1 MASIP
6 LPSLTSR
13 LTSTRARE
21 DDMAAQAIGINRS
34 MSSGQIRLMTKIA
47 HLYHEQ
53 NLRQSEIATLLH
65 ISQAK
70 VSRLLKR
77 AGEVGIIRTVVV
89 VSQGVHTDLEQALE
103 QRFGLLEAIVADV
116 DDDSEEAAVIAGIGS
131 AGASY
136 LEATLAGGERIG
148 VSSWS
153 QTLLSVVD
161 RLAPL
166 RTSGADQVVQLVGGL
181 GAAAAQAQA
190 NRLLSE
196 LATLIGAAPTF
207 VPAPGLVGDNAVR
220 ESLLGDPAMR
230 SVAADWSNLTM
241 ALVGIGSL
249 QPSQLLRASGNAI
262 AIADQTTLLQL
273 GAVGDVCN
281 RYFDIDGHLV
291 HSDLDSR
298 IVGIDP
304 DTFRAI
310 PRRIGLAG
318 GPRKHRAVRAAL
330 TGNWVNV
337 LVTDLS
343 TARTLLG

>member
-1 MASIP
+1 MAQP
-6 LPSLTSR
+6 VGVARTS
-13 LTSTRARE
+13 S
-21 DDMAAQAIGINRS
+21 D
-34 MSSGQIRLMTKIA
+34 GQVRLMTKIA

-53 NLRQSEIATLLH
+53 RLRQSEIAGILH

-77 AGEVGIIRTVVV
+77 AGEVGIVRTVVV
-89 VSQGVHTDLEQALE
+89 VSPGVHTDLEQALE
-103 QRFGLLEAIVADV
+103 ERYGLLEAVVADV
-116 DDDSEEAAVIAGIGS
+116 DGDEAAVLAGLGS

-136 LEATLAGGERIG
+136 LEATLSGGERIG

-153 QTLLSVVD
+153 QTLLSVAD

-166 RTSGADQVVQLVGGL
+166 RSSGADQVVQLVGGL
-181 GAAAAQAQA
+181 GVAAAQAQA

-196 LATLIGAAPTF
+196 LAGLIGAAPTF
-207 VPAPGLVGDNAVR
+207 VPAPGLVGDHTVR
-220 ESLLGDPAMR
+220 ESLLADPAMQ
-230 SVAADWSNLTM
+230 SVAGAWQDLTM

-249 QPSQLLRASGNAI
+249 RPSQLLRASGNAI
-262 AIADQTTLLQL
+262 APADEETLLGL

-281 RYFDIDGHLV
+281 RYFDGDGRLV

-298 IVGIDP
+298 VVGIDP

-318 GPRKHRAVRAAL
+318 GARKQDAIHAAL
-330 TGNWVNV
+330 TGHWVNV

-343 TARTLLG
+343 TARVLLAAA

>member
-1 MASIP
+1 V
-6 LPSLTSR
+6 
-13 LTSTRARE
+13 
-21 DDMAAQAIGINRS
+21 AAQPAGVARV
-34 MSSGQIRLMTKIA
+34 SSDGQVRLMTKIA

-53 NLRQSEIATLLH
+53 GLRQSEIASILH

-77 AGEVGIIRTVVV
+77 AGEVGIVRTVVV

-103 QRFGLLEAIVADV
+103 DRYGLLEAVVADV
-116 DDDSEEAAVIAGIGS
+116 DGDESAILAGLGS

-136 LEATLAGGERIG
+136 LEAVLSGGERIG

-161 RLAPL
+161 RLRPL
-166 RTSGADQVVQLVGGL
+166 RTSGADSVVQLVGGV
-181 GAAAAQAQA
+181 GVASVQAQA

-196 LATLIGAAPTF
+196 LATLIGASPTF
-207 VPAPGLVGDNAVR
+207 VPAPGLVGGAAMR
-220 ESLLGDPAMR
+220 ESLLADPAME
-230 SVAADWSNLTM
+230 SVAANWADLTM

-249 QPSQLLRASGNAI
+249 QPSALLQQSGNAI
-262 AIADQTTLLQL
+262 APADQATLLRL
-273 GAVGDVCN
+273 GAVGDVCT
-281 RYFDIDGHLV
+281 RFFDGAGHLV

-304 DTFRAI
+304 ETFRAI

-318 GPRKHRAVRAAL
+318 GARKHDAIRAAIA
-330 TGNWVNV
+330 GNWINV
-337 LVTDLS
+337 VVTDLA
-343 TARTLLG
+343 TARALVST

>member
-1 MASIP
+1 
-6 LPSLTSR
+6 
-13 LTSTRARE
+13 
-21 DDMAAQAIGINRS
+21 MAAQPIGINRS
-34 MSSGQIRLMTKIA
+34 VSSGQIRLMTKIA

-53 NLRQSEIATLLH
+53 NLRQSEIAALLH

-77 AGEVGIIRTVVV
+77 AGEVGIVRTVVV

-103 QRFGLLEAIVADV
+103 ERYGLLEAIVADI
-116 DDDSEEAAVIAGIGS
+116 DGDEAAVIAGLGS
-131 AGASY
+131 SGATY
-136 LEATLAGGERIG
+136 LEATLSGGERIG

-153 QTLLSVVD
+153 QTLLSVAD

-181 GAAAAQAQA
+181 GVASAQAQA

-196 LATLIGAAPTF
+196 LATLVGAAPTF
-207 VPAPGLVGDNAVR
+207 VPAPGLVGDHLVR
-220 ESLLGDPAMR
+220 ESLLGDPAMQT
-230 SVAADWSNLTM
+230 VAADWDNLTM

-262 AIADQTTLLQL
+262 AADDQSTLLEL

-281 RYFDIDGHLV
+281 RYFDIDGQLV

-298 IVGIDP
+298 VIGIDP
-304 DTFRAI
+304 DIFRAI

-318 GPRKHRAVRAAL
+318 GARKHDAVRAAL
-330 TGNWVNV
+330 TGKWVNV

-343 TARTLLG
+343 TARALLD

>member
-1 MASIP
+1 MATQP
-6 LPSLTSR
+6 
-13 LTSTRARE
+13 
-21 DDMAAQAIGINRS
+21 IGINRS
-34 MSSGQIRLMTKIA
+34 VSSGQIRLMTKIA

-53 NLRQSEIATLLH
+53 NMRQSEIAVLLH

-77 AGEVGIIRTVVV
+77 AGEVGIVRTVVV

-103 QRFGLLEAIVADV
+103 ERYGLLEAIVADV
-116 DDDSEEAAVIAGIGS
+116 DGDGDEAAVLAGLGS

-153 QTLLSVVD
+153 QTLLSVAD

-181 GAAAAQAQA
+181 GVASAQAQA

-196 LATLIGAAPTF
+196 LAALVGAAPTF
-207 VPAPGLVGDNAVR
+207 VPAPGLVGDHTIR
-220 ESLLGDPAMR
+220 ESLLADAAMQ
-230 SVAADWSNLTM
+230 SVAAEWQNLTM
-241 ALVGIGSL
+241 AMVGIGSL

-262 AIADQTTLLQL
+262 AAEDQGTLLTL

-281 RYFDIDGHLV
+281 RYFDMDGRLV
-291 HSDLDSR
+291 ESDLDSR
-298 IVGIDP
+298 VVGIDP

-318 GPRKHRAVRAAL
+318 GARKHDAVRAAL
-330 TGNWVNV
+330 TGGWVNV
-337 LVTDLS
+337 LVTDLT
-343 TARTLLG
+343 TARTLLT

>member
-1 MASIP
+1 MATIP
-6 LPSLTSR
+6 APPLTAR
-13 LTSTRARE
+13 LGPTQAGE
-21 DDMAAQAIGINRS
+21 DGMAAQPIGGNRS
-34 MSSGQIRLMTKIA
+34 VSSGQLRLMTKIA

-53 NLRQSEIATLLH
+53 NLRQGEIAGLLH

-77 AGEVGIIRTVVV
+77 ASEVGIIRTVVV
-89 VSQGVHTDLEQALE
+89 VSQGVHTTLERDLEQ
-103 QRFGLLEAIVADV
+103 RYGLLEAVVADV
-116 DDDSEEAAVIAGIGS
+116 DDESDEAAVNAGIGS

-153 QTLLSVVD
+153 QTLLSVAD
-161 RLAPL
+161 RLTPL
-166 RTSGADQVVQLVGGL
+166 RTSGADQIVQLVGGI
-181 GAAAAQAQA
+181 GIAAAQAQA

-196 LATLIGAAPTF
+196 LASLIGAAPSF
-207 VPAPGLVGDNAVR
+207 VPAPGLVGNHHIR
-220 ESLLGDPAMR
+220 EGLLADPAMQ
-230 SVAADWSNLTM
+230 SVAADWQNLTM

-262 AIADQTTLLQL
+262 DPADQNKLRAL

-281 RYFDIDGHLV
+281 RYFDIDGQLV
-291 HSDLDSR
+291 QSDLDSR
-298 IVGIDP
+298 VVGINP
-304 DTFRAI
+304 ETLRAI

-318 GPRKHRAVRAAL
+318 GTRKHDAIRAAL

-343 TARTLLG
+343 TARALLQ